1 MLHDIASLKLQG
13 ANFDEFTELSLFSNK
28 NKPKSK
34 DSCCKGVLLYGRNG
48 AGKSTI
54 ARCFRKIAG
63 ENPTGIVQAT
73 LCSAEGR
80 ELSLT
85 DDNKKHIFVFDED
98 YIDKNIKL
106 QEDHL
111 NTIVLLGEAADLT
124 DKIAEAQK
132 ALEKAKIEYDKQK
145 SIYDEY
151 NNPANVKSPEYY
163 RKKILLKLKGDVNW
177 AGRDRQITGAKKN
190 ASVIER
196 TYFEILRHKTN
207 KSIETLMGEFRK
219 NLEIL
224 RKAESGNSIIRAN
237 VPGIPENL
245 LQYEDGKVILAL
257 AREIE
262 NPTLTEREVKL
273 LKMAQQEGFE
283 KLEERKS
290 VFSDNSIHECPY
302 CMQVLHDDYKKDLV
316 KSIQKVL
323 SKVVEEHQ
331 EELKDSLVRIDEL
344 DLSAFMSLKRYEEF
358 NGIWKLIVDKISMYN
373 DKLKDKISNPY
384 VPIHI
389 ENLGVKRLVS
399 QLCEV
404 HGNLCEELRYY
415 NEEAAKVDPIK
426 NNLKTL
432 NAEWAFLE
440 IQDLVS
446 QKDKQEKAFAQE
458 KKLFTSADNNLKTAR
473 KMLDDLEAERSNV
486 RIAVDRINA
495 CMQYIFF
502 SKDRLSIQYGKG
514 QYKLFSRG
522 KPVRPCDVSVGERN
536 IIALSYFFT
545 NILKGK
551 AESEAYKDEYLLVID
566 DPVSSFDMENHV
578 GILSFLK
585 YELGL
590 FLEGNQYSRALLMT
604 HDLMAYSDMDKIF
617 KEINEAYNQ
626 NHRNGYFLRW
636 KLDQRALSEMK
647 IDQHQEYSELICNVY
662 SFALGK
668 QANASLM
675 IGNEM
680 RQILEAFATFEF
692 KTNIEKIST
701 DEGILNLLPSKEF
714 VNYFKNLM
722 YRLVLNGGSHKKDAV
737 SFMKGY
743 DFFSFISDEEKRR
756 TARDILC
763 FIYLLNKKHLLVH
776 LENKAH
782 KENWEMQLNQWCNEI
797 KDESPEF

>member
-1 MLHDIASLKLQG
+1 MCVWRLWLMLHDIASLKLQG

-190 ASVIER
+190 ASVTEQ
-196 TYFEILRHKTN
+196 TYFEILRNKTN
-207 KSIETLMGEFRK
+207 KSIETLTGEFRK

-331 EELKDSLVRIDEL
+331 EELKDSLARIDEL

-404 HGNLCEELRYY
+404 RGNLCEELRYY

-458 KKLFTSADNNLKTAR
+458 KKLFTSTDNNLKTAR
-473 KMLDDLEAERSNV
+473 KMLDALEAERSNV

-514 QYKLFSRG
+514 QHKLFSRG
-522 KPVRPCDVSVGERN
+522 KAVRPCDVSVGERN
-536 IIALSYFFT
+536 
-545 NILKGK
+545 
-551 AESEAYKDEYLLVID
+551 
-566 DPVSSFDMENHV
+566 
-578 GILSFLK
+578 
-585 YELGL
+585 
-590 FLEGNQYSRALLMT
+590 
-604 HDLMAYSDMDKIF
+604 
-617 KEINEAYNQ
+617 
-626 NHRNGYFLRW
+626 
-636 KLDQRALSEMK
+636 
-647 IDQHQEYSELICNVY
+647 
-662 SFALGK
+662 
-668 QANASLM
+668 
-675 IGNEM
+675 
-680 RQILEAFATFEF
+680 
-692 KTNIEKIST
+692 
-701 DEGILNLLPSKEF
+701 
-714 VNYFKNLM
+714 
-722 YRLVLNGGSHKKDAV
+722 
-737 SFMKGY
+737 
-743 DFFSFISDEEKRR
+743 
-756 TARDILC
+756 
-763 FIYLLNKKHLLVH
+763 
-776 LENKAH
+776 
-782 KENWEMQLNQWCNEI
+782 
-797 KDESPEF
+797 

>member
-1 MLHDIASLKLQG
+1 MLHDIAFLQLQG
-13 ANFDEFTELSLFSNK
+13 ANFDELTELSLFYDKS
-28 NKPKSK
+28 KPKPQI
-34 DSCCKGVLLYGRNG
+34 SCCKGALLYGRNG

-73 LCSAEGR
+73 LCNAEGK

-98 YIDKNIKL
+98 YIDRNIKL

-124 DKIAEAQK
+124 DKIAEAEK
-132 ALEKAKIEYDKQK
+132 MLEKAKNEYDKQK
-145 SIYDEY
+145 GIYDEY
-151 NNPANVKSPEYY
+151 NNPDNVKSPEYY
-163 RKKILLKLKGDVNW
+163 RKKILLKLKGDTNW

-190 ASVIER
+190 TPVTER
-196 TYFEILRHKTN
+196 IYSYILKHKINESMEILTEK
-207 KSIETLMGEFRK
+207 FRDE
-219 NLEIL
+219 LERL
-224 RKAESGNSIIRAN
+224 HTAESGNSIIRAN
-237 VPGIPENL
+237 VPSIPEYL
-245 LQYEDGKVILAL
+245 LQYDDVKIIQAL
-257 AREIE
+257 AQEIE
-262 NPTLTEREVKL
+262 KPTLTEREVKL

-302 CMQVLHDDYKKDLV
+302 CMQVLNDDYKKDLV

-331 EELKDSLVRIDEL
+331 EELKDYLVQIGEL
-344 DLSAFMSLKRYEEF
+344 DFSAFTKLKSYEEF
-358 NGIWKLIVDKISMYN
+358 NRLWKLIVDKISMYN
-373 DKLKDKISNPY
+373 DKLKDKIDNPY
-384 VPIHI
+384 VQIHL
-389 ENLGVKRLVS
+389 ENLGVKLLVS
-399 QLCEV
+399 HLCEV
-404 HGNLCEELRYY
+404 RGNLCEELRHY

-440 IQDLVS
+440 IKDLVS
-446 QKDKQEKAFAQE
+446 QKDKQEEAFAQE
-458 KKLFTSADNNLKTAR
+458 KKLFTSTDNILKAAR
-473 KMLDDLEAERSNV
+473 KTLDDLEAERSNV

-502 SKDRLSIQYGKG
+502 AKDRLSIQYGDG

-551 AESEAYKDEYLLVID
+551 AEPEAYKDEYLLVID

-590 FLEGNQYSRALLMT
+590 FLESNQYSRALLMT
-604 HDLMAYSDMDKIF
+604 HDLMTCSNMDKIF
-617 KEINEAYNQ
+617 KEINDSYNQ
-626 NHRNGYFLRW
+626 KHGNGYFLRW
-636 KLDQRALSEMK
+636 KLDQRALSKMN
-647 IDQHQEYSELICNVY
+647 IDQQQEYSELMRNVY
-662 SFALGK
+662 RFASGE
-668 QANASLM
+668 QDDASLM

-680 RQILEAFATFEF
+680 RQILEAFATFEY
-692 KTNIEKIST
+692 KTSIEKIST
-701 DEGILNLLPSKEF
+701 DEKILNLLPSKEY
-714 VNYFKNLM
+714 VSYFKNLM
-722 YRLVLNGGSHKKDAV
+722 YRLVLHGGSHKKDAV
-737 SFMKGY
+737 NSMKDY
-743 DFFSFISDEEKRR
+743 DFFSFISDKEKRR

-763 FIYLLNKKHLLVH
+763 FIYLLNKQHLLVH
-776 LENKAH
+776 LENKEH
-782 KENWEMQLNQWCNEI
+782 KENWDMQLDRWCNEI
-797 KDESPEF
+797 KDESPEL